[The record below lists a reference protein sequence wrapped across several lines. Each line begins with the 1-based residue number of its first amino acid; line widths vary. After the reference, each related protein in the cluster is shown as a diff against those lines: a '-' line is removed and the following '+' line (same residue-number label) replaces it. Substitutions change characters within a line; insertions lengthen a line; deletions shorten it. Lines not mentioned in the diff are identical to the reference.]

1 MLSTLRDAW
10 KVKELRQRI
19 LFTLFMVIVFR
30 VGNFIAVPGVDTS
43 KLTELTGSGS
53 LLGFYDLLSGGAFS
67 RFSIFAMGVI
77 PFINSSIIMQL
88 LTVAVPRLEQLSKE
102 GEEGRKK
109 IQEYTR
115 YASVPFGVIQGFS
128 IYAIISRAGALV
140 DPSNKLNIFMIIF
153 TVTTASTFLMWL
165 GDKITEHGIGNG
177 ISLIIFVNIISRF
190 PSSVSGM
197 LKLQQVQIVNF
208 VETIGFIAVII
219 LLFVAVVMMSLS
231 ERRIPIQYAG
241 KTNAGRMYRGQSTHI
256 PINVNGAAVIGII
269 FAISVMQFPT
279 TIGQFWPNSAF
290 TQFVTTSSFSPF
302 KQSNWLYPV
311 LYFLLTIFF
320 TWFYTEVTLK
330 PEEMA
335 ENMNKSSGFIPGIR
349 PGEPTTIY
357 IERIL
362 ARVAVLGGAFAG
374 VIAIAPILAETYTNF
389 KGIYFGGTGLL
400 IIVNVAIET
409 VRQLQSQLLVRH
421 YHGFLS

>member
-10 KVKELRQRI
+10 KVPELRKRI
-19 LFTLFMVIVFR
+19 LFTLLMVIIFR
-30 VGNFIAVPGVDTS
+30 VGNFIAVPGIDTS

-115 YASVPFGVIQGFS
+115 YASIPLGVIQGFS
-128 IYAIISRAGALV
+128 IYALISRAGALV
-140 DPSNKLNIFMIIF
+140 EPGNKLSIFMIIF

-190 PSSVSGM
+190 PSAVSGM
-197 LKLQQVQIVNF
+197 LKLQEVEIVNF

-219 LLFVAVVMMSLS
+219 LLLVAVVVMSLS

-241 KTNAGRMYRGQSTHI
+241 KTNAGRMYKGQSTHI

-269 FAISVMQFPT
+269 FAISVMQFPM

-290 TQFVTTSSFSPF
+290 AQFVTASAFSPF
-302 KQSNWLYPV
+302 KESNWQYPV

-349 PGEPTTIY
+349 PGEPTAIY
-357 IERIL
+357 IERVL

-374 VIAIAPILAETYTNF
+374 IIAISPILAETYTNF

-421 YHGFLS
+421 YHGFLN

>member
-10 KVKELRQRI
+10 KVPELRKRI
-19 LFTLFMVIVFR
+19 LFTLLMVIIFR
-30 VGNFIAVPGVDTS
+30 VGNFIAVPGIDTS

-67 RFSIFAMGVI
+67 RFSVFAMGVI

-115 YASVPFGVIQGFS
+115 YASIPLGVVQGFS

-140 DPSNKLNIFMIIF
+140 DPGNKLSIFMIIF

-190 PSSVSGM
+190 PSAVSGM
-197 LKLQQVQIVNF
+197 LKLQEVEIVNF

-219 LLFVAVVMMSLS
+219 LLFVAVVVMSLS

-241 KTNAGRMYRGQSTHI
+241 KTNAGRMYKGQSTHI

-269 FAISVMQFPT
+269 FAISVMQFPM

-290 TQFVTTSSFSPF
+290 AQFVTASSFSPF
-302 KQSNWLYPV
+302 KESNWQYPV

-349 PGEPTTIY
+349 PGEPTAIY
-357 IERIL
+357 IERVL

-374 VIAIAPILAETYTNF
+374 IIAISPILAETYTNF

-421 YHGFLS
+421 YHGFLN

>member
-1 MLSTLRDAW
+1 VLSTLRNAW
-10 KVKELRQRI
+10 KVPELKKRLIFTI
-19 LFTLFMVIVFR
+19 LMVIVLR
-30 VGNFIAVPGVDTS
+30 LGNFVPVPGIDTT
-43 KLTELTGSGS
+43 KLTNLTQNGS
-53 LLGFYDLLSGGAFS
+53 LFGFYDLLSGGAFS

-77 PFINSSIIMQL
+77 PFINSSIIFQL
-88 LTVAVPRLEQLSKE
+88 LAVAIPSLEQMSKE

-115 YASVPFGVIQGFS
+115 YASIPLGVIQGFS

-140 DPSNKLNIFMIIF
+140 DPSNKMSIFMIIF
-153 TVTTASTFLMWL
+153 TVTVASTFLMWL
-165 GDKITEHGIGNG
+165 GDKITEHGVGNG
-177 ISLIIFVNIISRF
+177 ISLIIFVNIVSRF
-190 PSSVSGM
+190 PSALYSIF
-197 LKLQQVQIVNF
+197 KLQQVGTINF
-208 VETIGFIAVII
+208 VELVGFGVVII
-219 LLFVAVVMMSLS
+219 VLFTAVVLMSLA

-241 KTNAGRMYRGQSTHI
+241 KTNGGRMYKGQSTHI

-269 FAISVMQFPT
+269 FAISVMQFPA
-279 TIGQFWPNSAF
+279 TIGQFWPDSAF
-290 TQFVTTSSFSPF
+290 NRFVTASSFSPF
-302 KQSNWLYPV
+302 KDSNWQYSA

-349 PGEPTTIY
+349 PGEPTTIF
-357 IERIL
+357 IERVL
-362 ARVAVLGGAFAG
+362 ARVSFLGGAFAG
-374 VIAIAPILAETYTNF
+374 IVAISPIIAETYTNF

-409 VRQLQSQLLVRH
+409 IRQIESQVLVRH
-421 YHGFLS
+421 YHGFLN

>member
-10 KVKELRQRI
+10 KVPELRKRI
-19 LFTLFMVIVFR
+19 LFTLFIVIIFR
-30 VGNFIAVPGVDTS
+30 VGNFIAVPGIDTS

-115 YASVPFGVIQGFS
+115 YASIPLGVVQGFS

-140 DPSNKLNIFMIIF
+140 EPGNKLSIFMIIF

-190 PSSVSGM
+190 PSAVSGM
-197 LKLQQVQIVNF
+197 LKLQEVEIVNF

-219 LLFVAVVMMSLS
+219 LLFVAVVVMSLS

-241 KTNAGRMYRGQSTHI
+241 KTNAGRMYKGQSTHI

-269 FAISVMQFPT
+269 FAISVMQFPM

-290 TQFVTTSSFSPF
+290 TQFVTASAFSPF
-302 KQSNWLYPV
+302 KESNWQYPV

-349 PGEPTTIY
+349 PGEPTAIY
-357 IERIL
+357 IERVL

-374 VIAIAPILAETYTNF
+374 IIAISPILAETYTNF

-421 YHGFLS
+421 YHGFLN

>member
-1 MLSTLRDAW
+1 MLSTLRGAW
-10 KVKELRQRI
+10 KVPELRKRI
-19 LFTLFMVIVFR
+19 LFTLFMVIIFR
-30 VGNFIAVPGVDTS
+30 VGNFIAVPGIDTS

-115 YASVPFGVIQGFS
+115 YASIPLGVIQGFS
-128 IYAIISRAGALV
+128 IYALISRAGALV
-140 DPSNKLNIFMIIF
+140 EPGNKLSIFMIIF

-190 PSSVSGM
+190 PSAVSGM
-197 LKLQQVQIVNF
+197 LKLQEVEIVNF

-219 LLFVAVVMMSLS
+219 LLFVAVVAMSLS

-241 KTNAGRMYRGQSTHI
+241 KTNAGRMYKGQSTHI

-290 TQFVTTSSFSPF
+290 NQFVTASSFSPF
-302 KQSNWLYPV
+302 KESNWQYPV

-320 TWFYTEVTLK
+320 TWFYTEVTMK

-349 PGEPTTIY
+349 PGEPTAIF
-357 IERIL
+357 IERVL

-374 VIAIAPILAETYTNF
+374 IIAISPILAETYTNF

-409 VRQLQSQLLVRH
+409 VRQLKSQLLVRH
-421 YHGFLS
+421 YHGFLN

>member
-10 KVKELRQRI
+10 KVPELRKRI
-19 LFTLFMVIVFR
+19 LFTLFMVIIFR
-30 VGNFIAVPGVDTS
+30 VGNFIAVPGIDTS

-115 YASVPFGVIQGFS
+115 YASIPLGVVQGFS

-140 DPSNKLNIFMIIF
+140 EPGNKLSIFMIIF

-190 PSSVSGM
+190 PSAVSGM
-197 LKLQQVQIVNF
+197 LKLQEVEIVNF

-219 LLFVAVVMMSLS
+219 LLFVAVVVMSLS

-241 KTNAGRMYRGQSTHI
+241 KTNAGRMYKGQSTHI

-269 FAISVMQFPT
+269 FAISVMQFPM

-290 TQFVTTSSFSPF
+290 AQFVTASAFSPF
-302 KQSNWLYPV
+302 KESNWQYPV

-349 PGEPTTIY
+349 PGEPTAIY
-357 IERIL
+357 IERVL

-374 VIAIAPILAETYTNF
+374 IIAISPILAETYTNF

-421 YHGFLS
+421 YHGFLN

>member
-1 MLSTLRDAW
+1 MLSTLRGAW
-10 KVKELRQRI
+10 KVPELRKRI
-19 LFTLFMVIVFR
+19 LFTLFMVIIFR
-30 VGNFIAVPGVDTS
+30 VGNFIAVPGIDTS

-115 YASVPFGVIQGFS
+115 YASIPLGVIQGFS
-128 IYAIISRAGALV
+128 IYALISRAGALV
-140 DPSNKLNIFMIIF
+140 EPGNKLSIFMIIF

-190 PSSVSGM
+190 PSAVSGM
-197 LKLQQVQIVNF
+197 LKLQEVEIVNF

-219 LLFVAVVMMSLS
+219 LLFVAVVAMSLS

-241 KTNAGRMYRGQSTHI
+241 KTNAGRMYKGQSTHI

-290 TQFVTTSSFSPF
+290 NQFVTASSFSPF
-302 KQSNWLYPV
+302 KESNWQYPV
-311 LYFLLTIFF
+311 FYFLLTIFF
-320 TWFYTEVTLK
+320 TWFYTEVTMK

-349 PGEPTTIY
+349 PGEPTAIF
-357 IERIL
+357 IERVL

-374 VIAIAPILAETYTNF
+374 IIAISPILAETYTNF

-409 VRQLQSQLLVRH
+409 VRQLKSQLLVRH
-421 YHGFLS
+421 YHGFLN

>member
-10 KVKELRQRI
+10 KIPELKKRI
-19 LFTLFMVIVFR
+19 LFTLFMVIIFR
-30 VGNFIAVPGVDTS
+30 VGNFIPVPGVDTS
-43 KLTELTGSGS
+43 KLTDLTNNGS
-53 LLGFYDLLSGGAFS
+53 LFGFYDLLSGGAFS

-115 YASVPFGVIQGFS
+115 YASIPLGIVQGFS
-128 IYAIISRAGALV
+128 IYAIISRAGALI
-140 DPSNKLNIFMIIF
+140 DPGNKLSIFMIIF

-177 ISLIIFVNIISRF
+177 ISLVIFVNIISRF
-190 PSSVSGM
+190 PSAISGM
-197 LKLQQVQIVNF
+197 LKLQQVEIVNF
-208 VETIGFIAVII
+208 VETIGFVAVII
-219 LLFVAVVMMSLS
+219 LLFVAVVIMSLS

-241 KTNAGRMYRGQSTHI
+241 KTNAGRMYKGQSTHI

-279 TIGQFWPNSAF
+279 TIGQFWPNSGF
-290 TQFVTTSSFSPF
+290 TQFVTASPFSPF

-349 PGEPTTIY
+349 PGEPTAIY

-374 VIAIAPILAETYTNF
+374 IIAISPILAETYTNF

-409 VRQLQSQLLVRH
+409 VRQIESQLLVRH
-421 YHGFLS
+421 YHGFLN

>member
-1 MLSTLRDAW
+1 MLSTLRGAW
-10 KVKELRQRI
+10 KVPELRKRI
-19 LFTLFMVIVFR
+19 LFTLFMVIIFR
-30 VGNFIAVPGVDTS
+30 VGNFIAVPGIDTS

-115 YASVPFGVIQGFS
+115 YASIPLGVIQGFS
-128 IYAIISRAGALV
+128 IYALISRAGALV
-140 DPSNKLNIFMIIF
+140 EPGNKLSILMIIF

-190 PSSVSGM
+190 PSAVSGM
-197 LKLQQVQIVNF
+197 LKLQEVEIVNF

-219 LLFVAVVMMSLS
+219 LLFVAVVAMSLS

-241 KTNAGRMYRGQSTHI
+241 KTNAGRMYKGQSTHI

-290 TQFVTTSSFSPF
+290 NQFVTASSFSPF
-302 KQSNWLYPV
+302 KESNWQYPV

-320 TWFYTEVTLK
+320 TWFYTEVTMK

-349 PGEPTTIY
+349 PGEPTAIF
-357 IERIL
+357 IERVL

-374 VIAIAPILAETYTNF
+374 IIAISPILAETYTNF

-409 VRQLQSQLLVRH
+409 VRQLKSQLLVRH
-421 YHGFLS
+421 YHGFLN

>member
-10 KVKELRQRI
+10 KVPELRKRI
-19 LFTLFMVIVFR
+19 LFTLLMVIIFR
-30 VGNFIAVPGVDTS
+30 VGNFIAVPGIDTS

-53 LLGFYDLLSGGAFS
+53 LLGFYDFLSGGAFS

-115 YASVPFGVIQGFS
+115 YASIPLGVIQGFS
-128 IYAIISRAGALV
+128 IYALISRAGALV
-140 DPSNKLNIFMIIF
+140 EPGNKLSIFMIIF

-190 PSSVSGM
+190 PSAVSGM
-197 LKLQQVQIVNF
+197 LKLQEVEIVNF

-219 LLFVAVVMMSLS
+219 LLLVAVVVMSLS

-241 KTNAGRMYRGQSTHI
+241 KTNAGRMYKGQSTHI

-269 FAISVMQFPT
+269 FAISVMQFPM

-290 TQFVTTSSFSPF
+290 AQFVTASAFSPF
-302 KQSNWLYPV
+302 KESNWQYPV

-349 PGEPTTIY
+349 PGEPTAIY
-357 IERIL
+357 IERVL

-374 VIAIAPILAETYTNF
+374 IIAISPILAETYTNF

-421 YHGFLS
+421 YHGFLN

>member
-10 KVKELRQRI
+10 KVPELRKRI
-19 LFTLFMVIVFR
+19 LFTLFMVIIFR
-30 VGNFIAVPGVDTS
+30 VGNFIAVPGIDTS

-88 LTVAVPRLEQLSKE
+88 LNVAVPRLEQLSKE

-115 YASVPFGVIQGFS
+115 YASIPLGVIQGFS

-140 DPSNKLNIFMIIF
+140 DPGNKLSIFMIVF

-190 PSSVSGM
+190 PSAVSGM
-197 LKLQQVQIVNF
+197 LKLQEVEIVNF
-208 VETIGFIAVII
+208 VETIGFMVVII
-219 LLFVAVVMMSLS
+219 LLFVAVVVMSLS

-241 KTNAGRMYRGQSTHI
+241 KTNAGRMYKGQSTHI

-269 FAISVMQFPT
+269 FAISVMQFPM
-279 TIGQFWPNSAF
+279 TIGGFWPNSAF
-290 TQFVTTSSFSPF
+290 TQFVTASSFSPF
-302 KQSNWLYPV
+302 KESNWQYPV

-349 PGEPTTIY
+349 PGEPTAIY
-357 IERIL
+357 IERVL

-374 VIAIAPILAETYTNF
+374 IIAISPILAETYTNF

-421 YHGFLS
+421 YRGFLN

>member
-1 MLSTLRDAW
+1 MLSTLRNAW
-10 KVKELRQRI
+10 KVPELRKRL
-19 LFTLFMVIVFR
+19 LFTLFMIIIFR
-30 VGNFIAVPGVDTS
+30 MGNFIAVPGIDTT
-43 KLTELTGSGS
+43 KLTGLTSGGS
-53 LLGFYDLLSGGAFS
+53 LIGFYDLISGGAFR

-88 LTVAVPRLEQLSKE
+88 LTVAIPSLEQLSKE

-115 YASVPFGVIQGFS
+115 YASVPLGLIQSFS
-128 IYAIISRAGALV
+128 IYAIISSTGALT
-140 DPSNKLNIFMIIF
+140 DTSKLNIFIIML

-165 GDKITEHGIGNG
+165 GDKITQHGIGNG
-177 ISLIIFVNIISRF
+177 VSLIIFINIISGF
-190 PSSVSGM
+190 PSTMTGIF
-197 LKLQQVQIVNF
+197 KLQQTQIVNF
-208 VETIGFIAVII
+208 VEVIGFAAIII
-219 LLFVAVVMMSLS
+219 LLFVAVVITNLS

-241 KTNAGRMYRGQSTHI
+241 KTAGGRMYKGQSTNI

-269 FAISVMQFPT
+269 FAISVMQFPM
-279 TIGQFWPNSAF
+279 TIGQFFPDSGF
-290 TQFVTTSSFSPF
+290 YKFVVASKFSPF
-302 KQSNWLYPV
+302 KESSWEYAL

-320 TWFYTEVTLK
+320 TWFYTQVTLK

-349 PGEPTTIY
+349 PGEPTAIY
-357 IERIL
+357 IEKVLTKVSI
-362 ARVAVLGGAFAG
+362 LGGGFAG
-374 VIAIAPILAETYTNF
+374 IIAIAPIMAETYSSF

-409 VRQLQSQLLVRH
+409 IRQLESQLVMRH
-421 YHGFLS
+421 YQGFLK

>member
-1 MLSTLRDAW
+1 MLSTLRGAW
-10 KVKELRQRI
+10 KVPELRKRI
-19 LFTLFMVIVFR
+19 LFTLFMVIIFR
-30 VGNFIAVPGVDTS
+30 VGNFIAVPGIDTS

-115 YASVPFGVIQGFS
+115 YASIPLGVIQGFS
-128 IYAIISRAGALV
+128 IYAIINRAGALV
-140 DPSNKLNIFMIIF
+140 EPGNKLSIFMIIF

-190 PSSVSGM
+190 PSTVSGM
-197 LKLQQVQIVNF
+197 LKLQEVEIVNF

-219 LLFVAVVMMSLS
+219 LLFVAVVVMSLS

-241 KTNAGRMYRGQSTHI
+241 KTNAGRMYKGQSTHI

-290 TQFVTTSSFSPF
+290 AQFVTASSFSPF
-302 KQSNWLYPV
+302 KESNWQYPV

-320 TWFYTEVTLK
+320 TWFYTEVTMK

-349 PGEPTTIY
+349 PGEPTAIY
-357 IERIL
+357 IERVL

-374 VIAIAPILAETYTNF
+374 IIAISPILAETYTNF

-409 VRQLQSQLLVRH
+409 VRQLKSQLLVRH
-421 YHGFLS
+421 YHGFLN